1 MNGSPEVTTIQR
13 LPYEDTE
20 HYDEKH
26 WTDGIAVKVAFLAI
40 LLGIVLNL
48 V

>member
-1 MNGSPEVTTIQR
+1 MATIQR

-20 HYDEKH
+20 RYDEKH
-26 WTDGIAVKVAFLAI
+26 WTDGIAIKVVFLAI